1 MYLDFSIRWEAIL
14 QYDALTTEP
23 FQSQQTRLLNA
34 ICDFGHKTDLLHVTI
49 IHSSLDFKFCIHSL
63 TLHILF

>member
-34 ICDFGHKTDLLHVTI
+34 ICDFGHKTDLQYFSKTVKCFQSNFTE
-49 IHSSLDFKFCIHSL
+49 SL
-63 TLHILF
+63 TFPMHV

>member
-23 FQSQQTRLLNA
+23 FQSQQTQLLNA
-34 ICDFGHKTDLLHVTI
+34 ICDFGHKTDLQYFSKTVKCFKSNFTESFTFPMHV
-49 IHSSLDFKFCIHSL
+49 
-63 TLHILF
+63 

>member
-34 ICDFGHKTDLLHVTI
+34 ICDFGQTI
-49 IHSSLDFKFCIHSL
+49 VLRVSKRHEMHLNNSYGLSGKPHL
-63 TLHILF
+63 